1 MIVIGAGRIGSALHQ
16 LAPAAIGLSSLHGRG
31 IGLITRTHGWEVLQ
45 GGAGEAIVVAVRN
58 DDLDAV
64 LARVP
69 EHRREDLVF
78 VQNGMLRPWLAERG
92 LTTTTRGLLFM
103 AVAKRG
109 DPIQPGGV
117 SPFCGPRAAAVVDA
131 LNGLG
136 VPAEVV
142 APERFVAIELE
153 KLIWNCA
160 FGLCCEAFDA
170 SVGEVVDR
178 QADELRELVAE
189 LLEVGERVFGITLEL
204 DRLVERLCAY
214 SRSIPDYRGA
224 VKEWRWR
231 NGAFV
236 LAAEQYAVATPNH
249 ARLLRM
255 TGHLGSSRA

>member
-1 MIVIGAGRIGSALHQ
+1 MIVIGGGRIGSALHR
-16 LAPAAIGLSSLHGRG
+16 LAPAAIP
-31 IGLITRTHGWEVLQ
+31 LITRTEGWELL
-45 GGAGEAIVVAVRN
+45 AGELGEPGEPIMVAVRN

-64 LARVP
+64 LERVP
-69 EHRREDLVF
+69 ERRRGDLVF

-92 LTTTTRGLLFM
+92 LTATTRGLLFM

-117 SPFCGPRAAAVVDA
+117 SPFCGPRAAGVVDT
-131 LNGLG
+131 LTGLG

-142 APERFVAIELE
+142 EPDRFVAIELE

-170 SVGEVVDR
+170 TVGEVVEQR
-178 QADELRELVAE
+178 AAELRELVAE
-189 LLEVGERVFGITLEL
+189 LALVGERVFGVELEL
-204 DRLVERLCAY
+204 DSLLERLCAY

-236 LAAEQYAVATPNH
+236 VAAQQQGLVTPTH
-249 ARLLRM
+249 ARLLRA
-255 TGHLGSSRA
+255 TGHLGAAHA